1 MEAEQ
6 LIEHELRRILD
17 FATQAPCP
25 PRLAAAYRY
34 AILPGGSWIRP
45 RLTLAVA
52 QACGNQAP
60 GAALAYAAALELMHC
75 ASLIHDDLPCFDN
88 AKTRRGRPALHRE
101 FGEPLALL
109 TGDGLIVLALQWL
122 SLEGWDGG
130 ALLPALHNQL
140 ACAVGA
146 PAGIVAGQSWEEES
160 EIDLRAYHEAKTGAL
175 FSAATAGGALAGGG
189 DAQAWGRLGARLGEA
204 YQVADDLR
212 DALGDSDELGK
223 PVGVDQ
229 ALGRPS
235 AVLQLGVEGAA
246 QRLRDL
252 VAEALAS
259 IPPCPGRPALL
270 ATIEAQ
276 AKAILAGCKVRAAA

>member
-1 MEAEQ
+1 MA
-6 LIEHELRRILD
+6 
-17 FATQAPCP
+17 
-25 PRLAAAYRY
+25 
-34 AILPGGSWIRP
+34 
-45 RLTLAVA
+45 
-52 QACGNQAP
+52 
-60 GAALAYAAALELMHC
+60 
-75 ASLIHDDLPCFDN
+75 
-88 AKTRRGRPALHRE
+88 
-101 FGEPLALL
+101 
-109 TGDGLIVLALQWL
+109 
-122 SLEGWDGG
+122 
-130 ALLPALHNQL
+130 
-140 ACAVGA
+140 
-146 PAGIVAGQSWEEES
+146 WE
-160 EIDLRAYHEAKTGAL
+160 
-175 FSAATAGGALAGGG
+175 
-189 DAQAWGRLGARLGEA
+189 RLGARLGEA

>member
-1 MEAEQ
+1 
-6 LIEHELRRILD
+6 
-17 FATQAPCP
+17 
-25 PRLAAAYRY
+25 
-34 AILPGGSWIRP
+34 
-45 RLTLAVA
+45 
-52 QACGNQAP
+52 
-60 GAALAYAAALELMHC
+60 MHC

-122 SLEGWDGG
+122 ALEGRDSG
-130 ALLPALHNQL
+130 AMLPALHNQL

-189 DAQAWGRLGARLGEA
+189 EALAWGRLGARLGEA

-212 DALGDSDELGK
+212 DALGDSEELGK

-235 AVLQLGVEGAA
+235 AVLELGVEGAA

-252 VAEALAS
+252 VGEALAS